1 MLYTVV
7 VVAVVVVAVT
17 FVNGDG
23 DEVRVADADAVPHAK
38 QHSTMAFATF
48 NGPHTGSLWTLLA
61 QMGLLLQMYGVNEMK
76 RVWDES
82 KFSFLA
88 EGIISQG
95 VGPNKTLILKQGG

>member
-7 VVAVVVVAVT
+7 VVAIVAVT

-48 NGPHTGSLWTLLA
+48 NGPHTGSL
-61 QMGLLLQMYGVNEMK
+61 
-76 RVWDES
+76 
-82 KFSFLA
+82 
-88 EGIISQG
+88 
-95 VGPNKTLILKQGG
+95 